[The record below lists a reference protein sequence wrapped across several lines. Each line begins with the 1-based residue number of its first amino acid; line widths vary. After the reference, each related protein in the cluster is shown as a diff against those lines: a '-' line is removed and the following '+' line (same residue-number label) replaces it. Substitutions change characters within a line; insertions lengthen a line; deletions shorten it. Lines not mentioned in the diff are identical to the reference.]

1 MPSIGSKHCINLDI
15 GYEFSDS
22 FYASLGVS
30 NMLDTDAP
38 FLADNTSDGTNTDTM
53 MYDVFGRS
61 FYLSFALRLGH

>member
-1 MPSIGSKHCINLDI
+1 MPSIGSKHYVNLNV

-22 FYASLGVS
+22 FHASLGVS

-53 MYDVFGRS
+53 TYDVFGRS
-61 FYLSFALRLGH
+61 FHLSFVLRLGD